1 VTEDAYDVVPGSA
14 KESTV
19 IVRVFRPTIHPG
31 KEAEFEAF
39 LRDVAIPLVSQQS
52 GLVAQHVGR
61 PRDGSS
67 TEFVYVTVWQDV
79 ESIRAFAGEDWEQA
93 VITPD
98 EEHLLK
104 ETWIGHYE
112 LLAPAR

>member
-1 VTEDAYDVVPGSA
+1 M
-14 KESTV
+14 
-19 IVRVFRPTIHPG
+19 IIRVFKPTIQAG
-31 KEAEFEAF
+31 KEAEFEEF
-39 LRDVAIPLVSQQS
+39 IRDTAVPLVSRQA

-61 PRDGSS
+61 SQDPSS
-67 TEFVYVTVWQDV
+67 SEYLYITVWEDI
-79 ESIRAFAGEDWEQA
+79 ESIRAFAGERWQEA

-112 LLAPAR
+112 ALATSG